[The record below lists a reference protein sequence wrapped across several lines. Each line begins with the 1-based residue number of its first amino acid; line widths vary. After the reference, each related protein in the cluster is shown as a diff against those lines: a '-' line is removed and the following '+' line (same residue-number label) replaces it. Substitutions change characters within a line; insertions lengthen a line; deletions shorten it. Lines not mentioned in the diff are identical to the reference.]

1 MKIERQIKQA
11 RKVVNSLEFG
21 TDAWEVA
28 MQKVRELVEK
38 QAEQKVESEFFSV
51 DSGFHRTKLL
61 SGRIIEC
68 QK

>member
-11 RKVVNSLEFG
+11 RNVVNALEFG
-21 TDAWEVA
+21 AYAWEAA
-28 MQKVRELVEK
+28 MQKVRVLVEK
-38 QAEQKVESEFFSV
+38 QAEQKVDAEFFSV

-61 SGRIIEC
+61 SGRVIEC